1 MFTVFALDFLPLWY
15 VEFKIGELSMKK
27 YIALILSVL
36 SIFAVTGC
44 KQSDSLI
51 PLEELPDNYSLE
63 QAKEDGC
70 VTHEN
75 GDITQGKEIFEAFFD
90 TTASGKTDKVRLAFY
105 YTLDDPSRYAPEYYE
120 SIKDDYPCLYVQD
133 LSFDGEQYT
142 IRWYEDGEEIIR
154 NYSCLMKYEGQAE
167 SPNASYNSYIRYVLT
182 NDDKVTWQELMYGM
196 VSSQLG
202 DYIDHQS
209 VCTDLIY
216 E

>member
-1 MFTVFALDFLPLWY
+1 MLIWLDEL
-15 VEFKIGELSMKK
+15 KNGELSMKK
-27 YIALILSVL
+27 CIVPMLSVWL
-36 SIFAVTGC
+36 MFAMTGC

-51 PLEELPDNYSLE
+51 SLEELPDNYSLE

-75 GDITQGKEIFEAFFD
+75 GDVTQGKEIFEAFFN
-90 TTASGKTDKVRLAFY
+90 TTASGQTDKVRLAFY
-105 YTLDDPSRYAPEYYE
+105 YTLDDPSRYAPEYHE
-120 SIKDDYPCLYVQD
+120 SVKDDYPCLYVQD

-142 IRWYEDGEEIIR
+142 IRWYEDGEEMIR

-167 SPNASYNSYIRYVLT
+167 SPDASYHSYIRYVLT
-182 NDDKVTWQELMYGM
+182 NDDKVTWQELMHGM
-196 VSSQLG
+196 LSSQLG

-209 VCTDLIY
+209 VYTDLVY